1 MLQKGETIG
10 YRWISPKGLVDFF
23 DSGKC
28 IESQRE
34 RLKEYID
41 LLR

>member
-1 MLQKGETIG
+1 MLQKGETIS
-10 YRWISPKGLVDFF
+10 YRWISQKEPVDFF
-23 DSGKC
+23 DSEKC

-41 LLR
+41 SLR